1 MVTSNN
7 SPFVDVKTQ
16 TSLNKQG
23 GGFTLP
29 QRTLSE
35 GDMKGA
41 AAYYIMYCYKLL
53 LFYNSQ
59 RVALKRFNPSFVNCS
74 YFYQGTDMSHV
85 KRLLSQSQRKS
96 LVVPAVFLRQL
107 CVFGRSRKDNKA
119 MQSSL

>member
-59 RVALKRFNPSFVNCS
+59 RVALKRFNC
-74 YFYQGTDMSHV
+74 GA
-85 KRLLSQSQRKS
+85 KRLCVSVPLIFS
-96 LVVPAVFLRQL
+96 LH
-107 CVFGRSRKDNKA
+107 
-119 MQSSL
+119 